1 MNKKRKYFKFL
12 FILWKIALRGSYC
25 TFIQR
30 GAIIWTIVTQSDLI
44 GVHSF
49 YNIQWRCYIE
59 QKIAAPHQIFFQAP
73 RQMVIVQNS
82 ILINFS
88 RRATTWCTSSLYW
101 GYWVFYYWRTT
112 TLCTFIV
119 FASKLSCNALRNNF
133 SWCKIIF
140 LKYVALLF

>member
-1 MNKKRKYFKFL
+1 MNKKRKYFKLL

-59 QKIAAPHQIFFQAP
+59 QKIAAPHQIFFLGSSSNGDRTEQHSHQFLEKGNNVVHFFTLLGILGILLLENDDVVHFYCICLKIKLQ
-73 RQMVIVQNS
+73 RTQEQFFMV
-82 ILINFS
+82 
-88 RRATTWCTSSLYW
+88 
-101 GYWVFYYWRTT
+101 
-112 TLCTFIV
+112 
-119 FASKLSCNALRNNF
+119 
-133 SWCKIIF
+133 
-140 LKYVALLF
+140 